1 VRRLTLIIGG
11 GVALLGAA
19 AATGAFV
26 GLQYSERVEVI
37 GEGQKRFRSER
48 PVIRLLVRNPAS
60 LGRPTV
66 VVDGHDVSSLATKDR
81 RGIVLRGVAI
91 RDGWHRVRI
100 AARSSGIFGKRIDRR
115 FSIVIDTHRPVLA
128 LGDTAVFRP
137 QLRLDGHTEKG
148 ATVVVRWKG
157 GHLTRKAP
165 DGTFAIDPGLSDG
178 RYAFRITARDPVGNV
193 SRVRWQKVIVD
204 SQPPDVDLSSLRGVV
219 DNATT
224 ALTGS
229 VTDASPTKLVATLD
243 GTPIAFR
250 GDDGSQLRFAERGT
264 TSWSVPLEN
273 LAEGQHELRVTAED
287 AAQNEIQMMR
297 HFTVDSIEKLRP
309 GVTLTIGARGK
320 DVAQLER
327 RLASE
332 GLWKGRPTRFYNL
345 RTAAAVKRYQAKHS
359 MPQTGIAGPA
369 VIESTQG
376 HIVVKL
382 HLFRVFVFRDGKR
395 VFDAPIAIGM
405 PGHATPT
412 GNYAVISKIENP
424 TWVPPN
430 SPWAAGLEPV
440 PPGASNPLGT
450 RWIGTSAPAIGFHA
464 TPMDWS
470 VGHAASHGCMR
481 MHRTDV
487 EKMYDLV
494 TVGETVE
501 IRA

>member
-1 VRRLTLIIGG
+1 
-11 GVALLGAA
+11 
-19 AATGAFV
+19 
-26 GLQYSERVEVI
+26 VI
-37 GEGQKRFRSER
+37 
-48 PVIRLLVRNPAS
+48 L
-60 LGRPTV
+60 
-66 VVDGHDVSSLATKDR
+66 
-81 RGIVLRGVAI
+81 
-91 RDGWHRVRI
+91 
-100 AARSSGIFGKRIDRR
+100 
-115 FSIVIDTHRPVLA
+115 
-128 LGDTAVFRP
+128 
-137 QLRLDGHTEKG
+137 
-148 ATVVVRWKG
+148 
-157 GHLTRKAP
+157 
-165 DGTFAIDPGLSDG
+165 
-178 RYAFRITARDPVGNV
+178 
-193 SRVRWQKVIVD
+193 D
-204 SQPPDVDLSSLRGVV
+204 SQPPDVDLSSVKGVIP
-219 DNATT
+219 NATT
-224 ALTGS
+224 TLSGA
-229 VTDASPTKLVATLD
+229 VDDESPSILRAWLD
-243 GTPIAFR
+243 GSSVAFR
-250 GDDGSQLRFAERGT
+250 GADGQQLRFAPRGS
-264 TSWSVPLEN
+264 TSWTLPLQN

-287 AAQNEIQMMR
+287 AAQNEVQMVR

-327 RLASE
+327 RLSSE
-332 GLWKGRPTRFYNL
+332 GLWKGKATRFYNL
-345 RTAAAVKRYQAKHS
+345 RTAAAVKRYQAKHD

-369 VIESTQG
+369 VIESTAG

-405 PGHATPT
+405 SAHPTPT

-481 MHRTDV
+481 MHRADV
-487 EKMYDLV
+487 EKMYELV

-501 IRA
+501 IQA